1 MYDSNQSVALESGA
15 VTEGA
20 VLNDGLHAAQTHHQ
34 HHEHH
39 LLHLHHHEHSP
50 EQNRWLIIRNIFVV
64 VAGLLFVAS
73 LFPEGIIG
81 HTSHLL
87 KGVAYMFGALAYG
100 SEFVVLTDCFKK
112 KQSKREMFMPCV
124 FGVLYII
131 LGISY
136 FHH

>member
-1 MYDSNQSVALESGA
+1 MYDQEQSEALESGA

-20 VLNDGLHAAQTHHQ
+20 VLNDDLFAAQTHQEHQ
-34 HHEHH
+34 EHH
-39 LLHLHHHEHSP
+39 LLHLQHHEHSP

-64 VAGLLFVAS
+64 VAGLLFIAS
-73 LFPEGIIG
+73 LLPHTIIG
-81 HTSHLL
+81 HQSYFL

-112 KQSKREMFMPCV
+112 KQSRREMFMPCV
-124 FGVLYII
+124 FGVLYIV

-136 FHH
+136 FRH